1 MPVSHRFR
9 QVGALSL
16 VLSLGST
23 ALAAVSLVIGGVLL
37 GFDQI
42 QRHEAPS
49 LHGAARDLI
58 GDYSRQLGMSCAM
71 TEVFHR
77 ENTFLPYGMTLVD
90 TAAGYGSVVREISS
104 SPQQIIFVIYK
115 RYGTDVLGVLYR
127 LDDGGALLIV
137 CN

>member
-1 MPVSHRFR
+1 
-9 QVGALSL
+9 
-16 VLSLGST
+16 
-23 ALAAVSLVIGGVLL
+23 
-37 GFDQI
+37 
-42 QRHEAPS
+42 
-49 LHGAARDLI
+49 
-58 GDYSRQLGMSCAM
+58 MSCAM